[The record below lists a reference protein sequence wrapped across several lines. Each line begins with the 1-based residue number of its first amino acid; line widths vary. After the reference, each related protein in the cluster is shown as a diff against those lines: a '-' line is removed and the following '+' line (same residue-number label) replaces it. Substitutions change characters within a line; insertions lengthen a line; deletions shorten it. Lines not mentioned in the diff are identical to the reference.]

1 MIKEVDYINRKKTIH
16 INIGEN
22 QHRTFRS
29 CLFLHGL
36 NMTQFFEACVMKLNE
51 NDSSMIKIIEELKE
65 DLKKQKLDR
74 LRNIDRDELY
84 NLIEDNCPQKDES

>member
-1 MIKEVDYINRKKTIH
+1 MFKEVDYINRKKTIH

-22 QHRTFRS
+22 QHRVFRS
-29 CLFLHGL
+29 SLFLHGL

-51 NDSSMIKIIEELKE
+51 NDASMLKIIEELKQ
-65 DLKKQKLDR
+65 DIKQKKLDN